1 MSGKT
6 YLVLLVDRVRAEFFT
21 LLDGSVGS
29 HEILKRD
36 QVPQRVKHGNN
47 IWDAQDKIMR
57 HIENHL
63 HRHLQNV
70 SRAVSTFAK
79 KNRIHG
85 ILIGSHK
92 PLFQKIEKHL
102 AYPFNRKIKGRF
114 VTELKGPFNEVLRR
128 AKKSISQVENKRA

>member
-1 MSGKT
+1 MSSKT

-29 HEILKRD
+29 HEILSRD
-36 QVPQRVKHGNN
+36 QVPQRVKHGSN

-70 SRAVSTFAK
+70 SMAVSAFAK
-79 KNRIHG
+79 KK
-85 ILIGSHK
+85 S
-92 PLFQKIEKHL
+92 
-102 AYPFNRKIKGRF
+102 YPWNFDRQ
-114 VTELKGPFNEVLRR
+114 
-128 AKKSISQVENKRA
+128 SQATFFKN